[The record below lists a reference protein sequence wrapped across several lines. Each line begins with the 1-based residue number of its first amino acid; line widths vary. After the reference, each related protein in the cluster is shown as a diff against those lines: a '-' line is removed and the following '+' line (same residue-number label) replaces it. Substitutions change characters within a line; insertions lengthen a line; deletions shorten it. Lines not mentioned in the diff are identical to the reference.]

1 MLDYFGKNAS
11 ELRNKTLWL
20 LDMDGTIYQEEQIFE
35 GKLEETGNW
44 DQGTLKYEEL
54 IKDKGLIPVD
64 YYEIKTEHAIRKSGP
79 YPDAN
84 MDLLKDR
91 K

>member
-1 MLDYFGKNAS
+1 MIN
-11 ELRNKTLWL
+11 RL
-20 LDMDGTIYQEEQIFE
+20 LKEIQNTYTFRKDQIFA
-35 GKLEETGNW
+35 GTLEETSNW
-44 DQGTLKYEEL
+44 DQGTMEYEGL
-54 IKDKGLIPVD
+54 IADKGLVPVD
-64 YYEIKTEHAIRKSGP
+64 YYEIKQPYAIRKSGP